1 MRKFV
6 PRRYQS
12 FPSPEGEVVLPPALP
27 LPPTPN
33 PLPNHPSVSL
43 LQACLLAVYFFKEEG
58 RANVI
63 LRLTSRVLY
72 LHLLFGPPYPQP
84 HPSKTSGPWVALQDD
99 PGSWQQQAPAT
110 DLEQTSAR
118 TLALLTSMTLRLDQ
132 FKAPILLPLPL
143 PPMPRNP
150 IKAPP
155 LSSFRL
161 VIANLT
167 LHWVTSWDLCQAKR
181 LWLEGQPFQG

>member
-12 FPSPEGEVVLPPALP
+12 FPSPEGEVILPPALP

-43 LQACLLAVYFFKEEG
+43 LQAWLVVYFFKEDG
-58 RANVI
+58 RANVF
-63 LRLTSRVLY
+63 LRLTRGVLY
-72 LHLLFGPPYPQP
+72 LQLLFGPPYPQSYSP
-84 HPSKTSGPWVALQDD
+84 KTSGPRVALQDD
-99 PGSWQQQAPAT
+99 PGSWQQQALVTA
-110 DLEQTSAR
+110 LEQTSAR
-118 TLALLTSMTLRLDQ
+118 TLALLASMTTRLDQ
-132 FKAPILLPLPL
+132 FKAPIPLSLPL